1 MKSAMRKG
9 QELLKKKEERL
20 SQLESSLLE
29 EVALSEPARKHPK
42 SPAVPL
48 QLPILLGRSSGK
60 EPLNCQNHFCLSYLP
75 TSQGV
80 GRPHFSCYCHVII
93 QGIDLSFCLFKTD

>member
-29 EVALSEPARKHPK
+29 EVPLSEPARKYLK
-42 SPAVPL
+42 SSSVPL
-48 QLPILLGRSSGK
+48 QLPIPLGRK
-60 EPLNCQNHFCLSYLP
+60 EPLNCQNNFCLSYLP

-80 GRPHFSCYCHVII
+80 GWPHFSCCCHVISQASTCHFTYSKLI
-93 QGIDLSFCLFKTD
+93 EI

>member
-42 SPAVPL
+42 SSSVPL
-48 QLPILLGRSSGK
+48 QLPLPLGRSSGK
-60 EPLNCQNHFCLSYLP
+60 EPLNCQNNFCLLHP
-75 TSQGV
+75 RVWGV
-80 GRPHFSCYCHVII
+80 PILVAVVM
-93 QGIDLSFCLFKTD
+93 